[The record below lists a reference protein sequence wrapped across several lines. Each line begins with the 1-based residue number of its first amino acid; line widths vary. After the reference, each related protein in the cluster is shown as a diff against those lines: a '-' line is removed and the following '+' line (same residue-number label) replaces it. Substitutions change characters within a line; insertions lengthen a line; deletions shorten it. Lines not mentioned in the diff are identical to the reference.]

1 VSNAIDARA
10 YLLMLEAHLRDK
22 PQCPLPLHMR
32 DWILRGIARHRLEGE
47 DLARALGLRRV
58 GHDSL
63 ATQERRARRDA
74 ALREAA
80 ALVDN
85 DPAALA
91 AAVRRFES
99 RTWQRWNALPF
110 VPAEASELNRKLF
123 TAFQNG
129 PVPGSTKQIKRILA
143 RTPNQFY

>member
-1 VSNAIDARA
+1 
-10 YLLMLEAHLRDK
+10 MLEAHLRDK
-22 PQCPLPLHMR
+22 PECPLPLHIR

-47 DLARALGLRRV
+47 ELARALGLRMV
-58 GHDSL
+58 GRDSI
-63 ATQERRARRDA
+63 ATQDRRARRDA

-91 AAVRRFES
+91 AAVRRFQS
-99 RTWQRWNALPF
+99 RTWPRWNALPF
-110 VPAEASELNRKLF
+110 APAEASEMNLALF

-129 PVPGSTKQIKRILA
+129 PVPTSAKQMKRILA
-143 RTPNQFY
+143 RT